1 MIQSIYRVENE
12 PVPEIKQDVFS
23 EFYSK
28 TDFDTK
34 FYGVL
39 IRTDYA
45 DYVSSYDAYKS
56 DVYFGWSKGS
66 STSQVPRFSLVYNGG
81 VITDVTKQ
89 DMLITTL
96 PTIQMY
102 GYTWYY
108 RYFMNSSTTYEGA
121 YQSYYV
127 GSYGSY
133 RQQSYDSYEYLVRLI
148 LQPKN

>member
-12 PVPEIKQDVFS
+12 PVPEIKQYGLS
-23 EFYSK
+23 KFYSK

-45 DYVSSYDAYKS
+45 DYVSSQDAYKS
-56 DVYFGWSKGS
+56 DVYFGWTQGS
-66 STSQVPRFSLVYNGG
+66 STSLVPRFSLRYGGG
-81 VITDVTKQ
+81 VITDTTKEN
-89 DMLITTL
+89 MLITSL
-96 PTIQMY
+96 PTIQMG

-127 GSYGSY
+127 GTYGAY
-133 RQQSYDSYEYLVRLI
+133 RQQNYDTYEYLVRLI

>member
-1 MIQSIYRVENE
+1 M
-12 PVPEIKQDVFS
+12 
-23 EFYSK
+23 
-28 TDFDTK
+28 
-34 FYGVL
+34 
-39 IRTDYA
+39 
-45 DYVSSYDAYKS
+45 YKS

-66 STSQVPRFSLVYNGG
+66 STSLVPRFSLVYNGG
-81 VITDVTKQ
+81 VITDVTKEN
-89 DMLITTL
+89 IRIYTL

-133 RQQSYDSYEYLVRLI
+133 R
-148 LQPKN
+148 